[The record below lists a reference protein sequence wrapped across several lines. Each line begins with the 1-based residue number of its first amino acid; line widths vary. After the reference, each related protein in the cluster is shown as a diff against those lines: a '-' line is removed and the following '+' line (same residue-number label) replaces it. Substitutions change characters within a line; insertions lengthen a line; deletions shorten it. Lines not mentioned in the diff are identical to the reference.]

1 MPQAVHGQNVGREE
15 RTEQYTRWSGA
26 QSVDQDGAVK
36 QASDG
41 MSAAVVE
48 QEVNAIRQ
56 HLQVGVAKVRLDIS
70 DKPTVAAIKA
80 LLTPEELAKVQF
92 GSEEHPTA

>member
-1 MPQAVHGQNVGREE
+1 MPQATHGQSVGRKE
-15 RTEQYTRWSGA
+15 RIEQYTRWSGA
-26 QSVDQDGAVK
+26 QLVDQDGAVK

-41 MSAAVVE
+41 MSTVAVE

-56 HLQVGVAKVRLDIS
+56 HLRAGVTKVRLDIS

-80 LLTPEELAKVQF
+80 LLTPEELEKVQF
-92 GSEEHPTA
+92 GSEEFPTA